1 MGQSLNMDTTLAEAT
16 SYIQEVSQSKQITYT
31 EFVKLM
37 EMKDAAGWTIE
48 EQDLRAA
55 FKVFDADN
63 DGQIS
68 RDEVR
73 EVMRK
78 FGEILDDD
86 SLQSMIA
93 EVDSDNDGI

>member
-1 MGQSLNMDTTLAEAT
+1 MGSATMPEAKEDYREAFAIFDKDGDGKISAAELQGVMQSLNMETTLAEAT
-16 SYIQEVSQSKQITYT
+16 SYIQEVSQSKQITYA

-63 DGQIS
+63 DG
-68 RDEVR
+68 
-73 EVMRK
+73 
-78 FGEILDDD
+78 
-86 SLQSMIA
+86 
-93 EVDSDNDGI
+93 